1 MIEQIKAQYGFDKS
15 APERFWL
22 MLKGYLTLDFGT
34 SFFKDKPVTQLLYEK
49 MPVTISLGLWSTLL
63 IYLVSIPLG
72 FVKLNNMVYFLIKQ
86 HRSCWLLAMLYRLL
100 YLVYY

>member
-63 IYLVSIPLG
+63 I
-72 FVKLNNMVYFLIKQ
+72 
-86 HRSCWLLAMLYRLL
+86 
-100 YLVYY
+100 